1 MFQESQMA
9 KASTSTRIEH
19 IRCEKFGTVTFVQ
32 MLVRYGRAGAGKKV
46 PTSNRNGG
54 ACLKEF
60 RRLAR
65 RTGKVKNYFLC
76 NKR

>member
-9 KASTSTRIEH
+9 KASTSTRIEP
-19 IRCEKFGTVTFVQ
+19 IRREKFGTVTFVQ
-32 MLVRYGRAGAGKKV
+32 MLVRYGREGAGKKV

-54 ACLKEF
+54 ACLNAF

-65 RTGKVKNYFLC
+65 GKVKYYFLC